1 MWYSLETFFFLL
13 LLYWSCISA
22 EGYVWFYHLMP
33 SLQKAVITSRGAY
46 FSCLLPVSRCQDW
59 ALCAPRFEAGRCIYC
74 SICKPFFFSLIIII
88 IKEITGCSVLWEFVL
103 IPFLGPSTLWLVWR
117 SQQWLNTVRYLTS
130 GKVICI
136 QRKLPAEIL
145 SCCFV
150 QAKDVI
156 FAFFGPITHTELPS
170 FILISILPLLL

>member
-33 SLQKAVITSRGAY
+33 SLQKAVTTSRGAY
-46 FSCLLPVSRCQDW
+46 FSCLLPVSHYQDW

-88 IKEITGCSVLWEFVL
+88 IKEVSGCSVLWECFNSISGTFHPLTCLKVSTMTEHCQ
-103 IPFLGPSTLWLVWR
+103 IPYIRKSNLYPEKTTCWNTFMLFCPGKRCHFCFFWTYHSHWAAKFY
-117 SQQWLNTVRYLTS
+117 LN
-130 GKVICI
+130 
-136 QRKLPAEIL
+136 
-145 SCCFV
+145 
-150 QAKDVI
+150 
-156 FAFFGPITHTELPS
+156 
-170 FILISILPLLL
+170 